1 MPVVHCI
8 DQRKDKRQLV
18 DLIFP
23 VLTSSSANVTECWHW
38 PELRAVVS
46 GIQGFGLF
54 PREGGALDWT
64 SLKRPVMMPYLGMET
79 EVESAV
85 QARVLRAVLCGQFVV
100 VHR

>member
-23 VLTSSSANVTECWHW
+23 VRTSSSANVTERWHW
-38 PELRAVVS
+38 PELRAAVS

-54 PREGGALDWT
+54 P
-64 SLKRPVMMPYLGMET
+64 
-79 EVESAV
+79 
-85 QARVLRAVLCGQFVV
+85 LRARSHASGCTAWASPIFLVGPMT
-100 VHR
+100 